1 MSAAKKKKKLIRR
14 LRSTYRLS
22 ILKESSYEEQF
33 SLLLTP
39 LNLIILVA
47 ALFVFAGGLVYVVV
61 ALTPAREVLVPGYV
75 DEQHREDARY
85 ARQVADSLTQRQQ
98 QMDEYLMMV
107 SMVLRG
113 EIAPDSL
120 ELEESVAVNR
130 AALDSAISKQD
141 SALRARIAEEDR
153 FALNRAASSQ
163 LSGNRTRSFLFKP
176 LEGTLSAG
184 FDGDIQHYGI
194 DLVAPANS
202 MIRSVLDG
210 TVLMASYTSDGGHV
224 IAVQHDNDL
233 ISVYKHNSSLL
244 KVVGDRVKAGES
256 IAIIGNT
263 GDHSDGPHLHFE
275 LWESGIAVDPQE
287 YFTFDQ

>member
-1 MSAAKKKKKLIRR
+1 MSPAKKKKKLIRR

-22 ILKESSYEEQF
+22 ILKESSYEEQL
-33 SLLLTP
+33 SILLTP
-39 LNLIILVA
+39 LNVILLVV

-61 ALTPAREVLVPGYV
+61 ALTPAREFLVPGYV

-85 ARQVADSLTQRQQ
+85 ARQVADSLKQRQV
-98 QMDEYLMMV
+98 QMDDYLLMV

-113 EIAPDSL
+113 ETTPDSL
-120 ELEESVAVNR
+120 EIEESLAVNR

-141 SALRARIAEEDR
+141 SALRARVAEEDR
-153 FALNRAASSQ
+153 FALNRAANSK
-163 LSGNRTRSFLFKP
+163 LSGNRSRTFLFKP
-176 LEGTLSAG
+176 LEGTLSSE
-184 FDGDIQHYGI
+184 FDANIQHFGI
-194 DLVAPANS
+194 DLVAPAQS

-224 IAVQHDNDL
+224 IAIQHDYDL
-233 ISVYKHNSSLL
+233 VSVYKHNSSLL
-244 KVVGDRVKAGES
+244 KIVGDRVKAGES
-256 IAIIGNT
+256 VAIIGNT

-275 LWESGIAVDPQE
+275 LWEGGIPVNPQT

>member
-39 LNLIILVA
+39 LNVILLLA

-75 DEQHREDARY
+75 DEQYREDARY
-85 ARQVADSLTQRQQ
+85 ARQVADSLTQQQ
-98 QMDEYLMMV
+98 RQMDDYLMMV

-113 EIAPDSL
+113 EITPDSL

-130 AALDSAISKQD
+130 AALDSVISKQD
-141 SALRARIAEEDR
+141 SALRARITEEDR

-163 LSGNRTRSFLFKP
+163 LSVNRTPNFLFKP
-176 LEGTLSAG
+176 VEGTLSSG
-184 FDGDIQHYGI
+184 FDANIQHYGI

-224 IAVQHDNDL
+224 IVVQHDNDL

-287 YFTFDQ
+287 YLTFDQ